1 MKSNKRT
8 SIILV
13 LTSLVVMSVIY
24 YLFRYVVEDRSLMSK
39 VLAILF
45 TILGILV
52 LYLAYKELL
61 RHLGKGIPPK
71 EDYAVL
77 YGLER
82 AKVTGE
88 VEFYFTIDQPKKVLF
103 SLLNSDLE
111 EIRVLADQEYKV
123 GGHIVRYDTSHLPEG
138 IYFYCLR
145 SENQKTMKRMFVQHD
160 KLTV

>member
-1 MKSNKRT
+1 MKKRT

-24 YLFRYVVEDRSLMSK
+24 YLFRYVVEDRTFVSK
-39 VLAILF
+39 ALAVLF
-45 TILGILV
+45 TILGVLV

-61 RHLGKGIPPK
+61 RHFGKGIPPK

-82 AKVTGE
+82 SRVTGE

-103 SLLNSDLE
+103 SLLNSRLE
-111 EIRVLADQEYKV
+111 EIQVLADQEYKI
-123 GGHIVRYDTSHLPEG
+123 GGHIVRYDTTSLAEG
-138 IYFYCLR
+138 VYFYCLR
-145 SENQKTMKRMFVQHD
+145 SENQKTMKRMLVQHD